1 MNKLFILLI
10 FLLLSAFCNSQTSVN
25 PDISAVG
32 TFNTFTNF
40 VKGTA
45 EYGKLNFQIPDME
58 LYVEGYLNPYAR
70 ATVNVA
76 FHEGE
81 FHGEEIFAHIV
92 RGLPL
97 DLQIKAG
104 KYLVGF
110 GKINLTHPHAWSFIY
125 RPLFQQIYFGEEGF
139 NDIGINLSFIL
150 PTGDVYT
157 TLDFGINKGSIFE
170 HAHSGEH
177 LKEQDELP
185 RSNSPIFVGRLG
197 SFFSLSDYSN
207 LEIGLSS
214 SYGVHSNK
222 YFNFTGDTTDSPI
235 NEPLYFT
242 YAGFDFKYKYRP
254 DSYTALVIQVEG
266 IWNNR
271 DVRRMKA
278 SDNESNKDVKEKINT
293 LGCFI
298 YADYR
303 FNKIFSVGAKYD
315 FTYGILGDHEAY
327 NTLSNDDKNKTQGI
341 EGWVGYYPVE
351 ETLALRLGVQHLW
364 YDTVNEQPRDAETTI
379 VLQLIFSLG
388 PHKAHPF

>member
-177 LKEQDELP
+177 LE
-185 RSNSPIFVGRLG
+185 
-197 SFFSLSDYSN
+197 
-207 LEIGLSS
+207 
-214 SYGVHSNK
+214 
-222 YFNFTGDTTDSPI
+222 
-235 NEPLYFT
+235 
-242 YAGFDFKYKYRP
+242 
-254 DSYTALVIQVEG
+254 
-266 IWNNR
+266 
-271 DVRRMKA
+271 
-278 SDNESNKDVKEKINT
+278 
-293 LGCFI
+293 
-298 YADYR
+298 
-303 FNKIFSVGAKYD
+303 
-315 FTYGILGDHEAY
+315 
-327 NTLSNDDKNKTQGI
+327 
-341 EGWVGYYPVE
+341 
-351 ETLALRLGVQHLW
+351 
-364 YDTVNEQPRDAETTI
+364 
-379 VLQLIFSLG
+379 
-388 PHKAHPF
+388 